1 MKFLENLITKPKTF
15 QRTIG
20 LSIEQFKLFSN
31 AIKEAWERAEQQR
44 KSNRERKRKIGAGHP
59 YKLNL
64 EQLLF
69 VTLLYYKAY
78 LTQELIGVLVGLD
91 QANVSRL
98 LTKTRG
104 IVEQSADPE
113 LKTYLTKAKEEYDQI
128 RPENRINDW
137 AAFIKKYPDL
147 KEASSDATEQQCHR
161 SQDNEIQKK
170 HYSGKRKLHTLKTQ
184 ITASESGR
192 VLDVTE
198 SFPGSIH
205 DKKIMDQDKTIQK
218 IPENT
223 CHRLDSG
230 YQGVPK
236 ENPEHYIIIPIKK
249 PRKEELSP
257 FAKELN
263 TVHSKRRVIVENV
276 FSRFKKF
283 KICKYVFRGPIKTY
297 NQTFRNIAALLNF
310 RLKNAAII

>member
-98 LTKTRG
+98 LAKTRG
-104 IVEQSADPE
+104 IIELAADPE
-113 LKTYLTKAKEEYDQI
+113 LKTYLAKAKEEYDQI

-218 IPENT
+218 IHENT

-230 YQGVPK
+230 YQ
-236 ENPEHYIIIPIKK
+236 
-249 PRKEELSP
+249 EELSP